1 MWRGG
6 NEQCGGAIDTGEE
19 RAKDVREMDGLILGK
34 GWEGRKMQPEHDWI
48 LLTTWS
54 NVYPPVMMWERCW
67 QKGVRNDIQTEAQ
80 HVWIWTG
87 LSAHSLHFSGTHRYP
102 PAPTFLHPCV
112 CLCHFLSLITLICV
126 YVYRM
131 YCCVHVHASEIVIWG
146 CWLGSEKKHDKCA
159 KLVAG
164 YSQTVKGG
172 GMPAEDWGVGA
183 ARWGGLGAGR
193 PCAAT
198 VTCRARHSSGRV
210 AGGRGKHHP
219 PGTVGEGA
227 GWAGRLRSW
236 RFLPRLYHRER
247 IKRREIDLPPTIR
260 VVAHS
265 LFVCATDRENES
277 YVLYEHKAVGF
288 RFRMGGGTL
297 SGSSSPLRVKCFIY
311 CVVIL

>member
-19 RAKDVREMDGLILGK
+19 RAKDVREMDGLILRK

-67 QKGVRNDIQTEAQ
+67 KKGVRNDIQTEAQ

-87 LSAHSLHFSGTHRYP
+87 LSAHSLHFSGTHRYL

-172 GMPAEDWGVGA
+172 GHACRGLGGGGCSVRGVGCREA
-183 ARWGGLGAGR
+183 MCCYCHMSRSAQQRASGRRARKTPPTGNCGWGGWVSR
-193 PCAAT
+193 TAAEL
-198 VTCRARHSSGRV
+198 A
-210 AGGRGKHHP
+210 
-219 PGTVGEGA
+219 
-227 GWAGRLRSW
+227 
-236 RFLPRLYHRER
+236 
-247 IKRREIDLPPTIR
+247 LPPQ
-260 VVAHS
+260 A
-265 LFVCATDRENES
+265 
-277 YVLYEHKAVGF
+277 
-288 RFRMGGGTL
+288 L
-297 SGSSSPLRVKCFIY
+297 S
-311 CVVIL
+311 

>member
-19 RAKDVREMDGLILGK
+19 RAKDVWEMDGLILGK

-67 QKGVRNDIQTEAQ
+67 KKGVRNDIQTEAQ

-87 LSAHSLHFSGTHRYP
+87 LSAHSLHFSGTHRYL

-172 GMPAEDWGVGA
+172 GMPAEDWDVGA

-227 GWAGRLRSW
+227 GWAGRLQSW

-288 RFRMGGGTL
+288 RFRMGGGAH
-297 SGSSSPLRVKCFIY
+297 
-311 CVVIL
+311 

>member
-1 MWRGG
+1 MRL
-6 NEQCGGAIDTGEE
+6 C
-19 RAKDVREMDGLILGK
+19 V
-34 GWEGRKMQPEHDWI
+34 
-48 LLTTWS
+48 S
-54 NVYPPVMMWERCW
+54 NVLLRACACLRDSHLGLLAGEREETW
-67 QKGVRNDIQTEAQ
+67 QVCQACCGV
-80 HVWIWTG
+80 
-87 LSAHSLHFSGTHRYP
+87 FSDG
-102 PAPTFLHPCV
+102 
-112 CLCHFLSLITLICV
+112 
-126 YVYRM
+126 
-131 YCCVHVHASEIVIWG
+131 
-146 CWLGSEKKHDKCA
+146 
-159 KLVAG
+159 
-164 YSQTVKGG
+164 KGG